1 MELIVPC
8 HFGLEAVLKR
18 EIEDE
23 GWEIL
28 AVDDGRVVFK
38 GDEYTAAMANIRLR
52 TAERILIRVGEFEAK
67 TYDALFEGTKALPL
81 EDYLPEDA
89 RFWVTK
95 ASSVKSKLFSPSD
108 IQSVMKKAMVE
119 RMKIRYNRK
128 HFPEDGAPYPFRVS
142 LKKDIVTVGLD
153 MSGPSL
159 HKRGYRVSPVI
170 APISETLAAA
180 IILLSPWKPGRFLI
194 DPFCGS
200 GTIPIEAAMMAKH
213 IAPGL
218 KRSFTAEEWP
228 QIIAPKVWKEVR
240 EEAKS
245 EIISVEA
252 GGTRLIQGYDIDR
265 NAVKYARDNA
275 KAAGVGEMIHFQ
287 EREVKALSHPGRYGF
302 VITNPPYGE
311 RISDRA
317 ELPELYAQIGEAYR
331 GLKDWSMFLI
341 TAYEDAEKYIGRRAT
356 KNRKIY
362 NGMLKTYLYQYMGP
376 KPGQ

>member
-1 MELIVPC
+1 MELIAPC

-28 AVDDGRVVFK
+28 QVDDGRVMFR

-52 TAERILIRVGEFEAK
+52 TAERVLIRVGEFEAK

-119 RMKIRYNRK
+119 RMRIRYNRK

-142 LKKDIVTVGLD
+142 LKKDMVTVGLD

-180 IILLSPWKPGRFLI
+180 IILLSPWKPGRFLV

-218 KRSFTAEEWP
+218 NRHFTAEEWP
-228 QIIAPKVWKEVR
+228 QIIDPKVWREVR

-245 EIISVEA
+245 EIISDHDI
-252 GGTRLIQGYDIDR
+252 GTRLIQGYDIDR

-275 KAAGVGEMIHFQ
+275 KAAGVEGMIHFQ
-287 EREVKALSHPGRYGF
+287 ERAVKDLSHPGRYGF
-302 VITNPPYGE
+302 IITNPPYGE

-317 ELPELYAQIGEAYR
+317 ELPALYAQIGEAYR

>member
-1 MELIVPC
+1 
-8 HFGLEAVLKR
+8 
-18 EIEDE
+18 
-23 GWEIL
+23 
-28 AVDDGRVVFK
+28 
-38 GDEYTAAMANIRLR
+38 
-52 TAERILIRVGEFEAK
+52 
-67 TYDALFEGTKALPL
+67 
-81 EDYLPEDA
+81 
-89 RFWVTK
+89 
-95 ASSVKSKLFSPSD
+95 
-108 IQSVMKKAMVE
+108 
-119 RMKIRYNRK
+119 
-128 HFPEDGAPYPFRVS
+128 
-142 LKKDIVTVGLD
+142 
-153 MSGPSL
+153 
-159 HKRGYRVSPVI
+159 VI

-180 IILLSPWKPGRFLI
+180 IILLSPWKPGRFLV

-218 KRSFTAEEWP
+218 NRHFTAEEWP
-228 QIIAPKVWKEVR
+228 QIIDPKVWREVR

-245 EIISVEA
+245 EIISDHDI
-252 GGTRLIQGYDIDR
+252 GTMLIQGYDIDR

-275 KAAGVGEMIHFQ
+275 KAAGVEGMIHFQ
-287 EREVKALSHPGRYGF
+287 ERAVKDLSHPGRYGF
-302 VITNPPYGE
+302 IITNPPYGE

-317 ELPELYAQIGEAYR
+317 ELPALYAQIGEAYR

>member
-1 MELIVPC
+1 MELIAPC

-28 AVDDGRVVFK
+28 QVDDGRVMFR

-52 TAERILIRVGEFEAK
+52 TAERVLIRVGEFEAK

-95 ASSVKSKLFSPSD
+95 APSVKSKLFSPSD

-142 LKKDIVTVGLD
+142 LKKDMVTVGLD

-180 IILLSPWKPGRFLI
+180 IILLSPWKPGRFLV

-218 KRSFTAEEWP
+218 NRHFTAEEWP
-228 QIIAPKVWKEVR
+228 QIIDPKVWREVR

-245 EIISVEA
+245 EIISDHDI
-252 GGTRLIQGYDIDR
+252 GTRLIQGYDIDR

-275 KAAGVGEMIHFQ
+275 KAAGVEGMIHFQ
-287 EREVKALSHPGRYGF
+287 ERAVKDLSHPGRYGF
-302 VITNPPYGE
+302 IITNPPYGE

-317 ELPELYAQIGEAYR
+317 ELPALYAQIGEAYR

>member
-1 MELIVPC
+1 MELIAPC

-128 HFPEDGAPYPFRVS
+128 HCPEDGAPYPFRVS

-317 ELPELYAQIGEAYR
+317 ELPELYTQIGEAYR

>member
-1 MELIVPC
+1 MELIAPC

-28 AVDDGRVVFK
+28 QVDDGRVMFR

-52 TAERILIRVGEFEAK
+52 TAERVLIRVGEFEAK

-142 LKKDIVTVGLD
+142 LKKDMVTVGLD

-180 IILLSPWKPGRFLI
+180 IILLSPWKPGRFLV

-218 KRSFTAEEWP
+218 NRHFTAEEWP
-228 QIIAPKVWKEVR
+228 QIIDPKVWREVR

-245 EIISVEA
+245 EIISDHDI
-252 GGTRLIQGYDIDR
+252 GTRLIQGYDIDR

-275 KAAGVGEMIHFQ
+275 KAAGVEGMIHFQ
-287 EREVKALSHPGRYGF
+287 ERAVKDLSHPGRYGF
-302 VITNPPYGE
+302 IITNPPYGE

-317 ELPELYAQIGEAYR
+317 ELPALYAQIGEAYR

>member
-1 MELIVPC
+1 MELIAPC

-18 EIEDE
+18 ELEDE

-28 AVDDGRVVFK
+28 QVDDGRVMFR

-52 TAERILIRVGEFEAK
+52 TAERVLIRVGEFEAK

-81 EDYLPEDA
+81 EDYLSEDA

-142 LKKDIVTVGLD
+142 LKKDMVTVGLD

-180 IILLSPWKPGRFLI
+180 IILLSPWKPGRFLV

-218 KRSFTAEEWP
+218 NRHFTAEEWP
-228 QIIAPKVWKEVR
+228 QIIDPKVWREVR

-245 EIISVEA
+245 EIISDHDI
-252 GGTRLIQGYDIDR
+252 GTRLIQGYDIDR

-275 KAAGVGEMIHFQ
+275 KAAGVEGMIHFQ
-287 EREVKALSHPGRYGF
+287 ERAVKDLSHPGRYGF
-302 VITNPPYGE
+302 IITNPPYGE

-317 ELPELYAQIGEAYR
+317 ELPALYAQIGEAYR

-341 TAYEDAEKYIGRRAT
+341 TAYEDAEKYIGRRAA